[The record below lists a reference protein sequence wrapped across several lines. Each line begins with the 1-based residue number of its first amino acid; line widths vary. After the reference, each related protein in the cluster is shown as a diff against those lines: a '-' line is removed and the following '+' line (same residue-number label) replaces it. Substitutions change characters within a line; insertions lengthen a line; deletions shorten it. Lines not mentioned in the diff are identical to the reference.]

1 MGGRSLNAGQLAS
14 DSPALDQA
22 GLRAFLAAQPDVVAV
37 YLFGSL
43 AEGRATSRSDVDIA
57 ILLRDDAEAAV
68 GGARHL
74 QLIGDLERF
83 ADREVDVVM
92 LNRASPILQQQI
104 LQHGRL
110 LYEGD
115 QRARV
120 EFEVR
125 AGKIYADLKPMYDYF
140 ARALLQEIREVGLGG
155 RRRRRTG
162 TTDLV
167 TQRSGLPENREG

>member
-1 MGGRSLNAGQLAS
+1 MDRKSLNASHPVS
-14 DSPALDQA
+14 DLPTLDQA

-43 AEGRATSRSDVDIA
+43 AEGRAAPGSDVDIA
-57 ILLRDDAEAAV
+57 VLLRDDADAAV
-68 GGARHL
+68 GGERHL
-74 QLIGDLERF
+74 ALMGDLERF
-83 ADREVDVVM
+83 ADRKVDVVM
-92 LNRASPILQQQI
+92 LNTASPILQQQV

-115 QRARV
+115 RRARV

-155 RRRRRTG
+155 RRRRHLG
-162 TTDLV
+162 TTDPAA
-167 TQRSGLPENREG
+167 QRSGLPENREG

>member
-1 MGGRSLNAGQLAS
+1 MDGRSLNAGQLAS
-14 DSPALDQA
+14 DSPTLDQV
-22 GLRAFLAAQPDVVAV
+22 GLRAFLAAQPDVVAA

-43 AEGRATSRSDVDIA
+43 AEGRATSDSGVDIA
-57 ILLRDDAEAAV
+57 VLLRDDADAAV
-68 GGARHL
+68 GGERHL
-74 QLIGDLERF
+74 ALMGDLERF

-92 LNRASPILQQQI
+92 LNTASPILQQQI

-115 QRARV
+115 RRARV

-140 ARALLQEIREVGLGG
+140 ARALWQEIREVGLGG
-155 RRRRRTG
+155 RRRRRAG